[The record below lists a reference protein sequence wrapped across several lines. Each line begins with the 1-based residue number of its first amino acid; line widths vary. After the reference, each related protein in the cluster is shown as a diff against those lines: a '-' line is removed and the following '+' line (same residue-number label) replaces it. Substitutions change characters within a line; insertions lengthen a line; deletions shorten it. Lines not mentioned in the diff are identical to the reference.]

1 MKDKYFTT
9 MIVGM
14 ILALVGFYFI
24 IFESEMILKVDVLS
38 YLMWL
43 FVGIGTALYT
53 YSIVKLDEW
62 ENKEIKI

>member
-14 ILALVGFYFI
+14 ILTFVGFYFI

-43 FVGIGTALYT
+43 FVGIGTALYA